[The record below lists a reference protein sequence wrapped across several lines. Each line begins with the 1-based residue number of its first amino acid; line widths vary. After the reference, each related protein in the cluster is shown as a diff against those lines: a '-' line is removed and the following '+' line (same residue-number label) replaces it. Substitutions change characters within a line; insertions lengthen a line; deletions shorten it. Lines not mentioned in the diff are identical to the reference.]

1 MRRLDTPPY
10 EFAVP
15 HETRLRGLFE
25 RTLRDPR
32 REEANLAAF
41 RDAVCTLVRLAKA
54 DGHQVE
60 TVIIALKEILGVS
73 ARPLRTLG
81 GDEDLPPSVLLTQ
94 RAVRWCIEE
103 YYGRDGGGL
112 RD

>member
-25 RTLRDPR
+25 RTLRDR
-32 REEANLAAF
+32 RNEEANLGAF
-41 RDAVCTLVRLAKA
+41 RDAVCKLVAQAKA
-54 DGHQVE
+54 EGQHVE

-73 ARPLRTLG
+73 ARPVRTLG
-81 GDEDLPPSVLLTQ
+81 GDDDLPPSVLLAR

-103 YYGRDGGGL
+103 YYGPRS
-112 RD
+112 

>member
-15 HETRLRGLFE
+15 HETLLRGLFE
-25 RTLRDPR
+25 RALRDR
-32 REEANLAAF
+32 QDDEANLAAF
-41 RDAVCTLVRLAKA
+41 RGAVCTLVRLAKA
-54 DGHQVE
+54 NGHHVE

-81 GDEDLPPSVLLTQ
+81 GDEDLPPSALLAR

-103 YYGRDGGGL
+103 YYGQED
-112 RD
+112 